1 MNPTRVLFLCG
12 WLLLPTGCAI
22 APAKAVRV
30 VEPGKASL
38 HDCMQAAL
46 AQADTNAGK
55 EALGHFIER
64 WKKSNMGTAGD
75 VRGTID
81 DREHVYRITFSQTG
95 HGAYSPAYFDK
106 ISPAADYEVLKIA
119 HHIRRGVGVPLVATR
134 ENRKREPIET
144 YFPPEVIARPLTA
157 LLKPKEP
164 HAGLQEVH
172 IDLLCPL
179 VHDSIVLNGRPQPLA
194 ADFSL
199 PWAATL
205 SKAAKLNQ
213 LRVMDMVTPVPRRAP
228 QLYLME
234 PYDPHKEPLIMI
246 HGLLSSPLA
255 WARLSNELWA
265 DDRIRHRYQI
275 WHFLYNT
282 SAPSLYSSS
291 VLRRQLAELRL
302 LLDPERD
309 DPAMRRTT
317 LVTHSMG
324 GLVGKAL
331 AMEPGEAFWKATFT
345 VTADELKLSAEDRTM
360 LEDAFEW
367 HADPTIHR
375 IIFIATPHRG
385 SEYADNVIGR
395 LGSLLTRP
403 PRAFQQFYQRVA
415 SSNPDAFTPEYAG
428 LAAGKLDS
436 VSSLSPRQPTLR
448 LLAELPYAHR
458 VHVHTIIG
466 NRGRPGPLEKS
477 SDGFVPYSSSHLEG
491 ADSELVVPSRH
502 RVFRNPEAITEI
514 RRILKL

>member
-1 MNPTRVLFLCG
+1 MSPTRVLLISG
-12 WLLLPTGCAI
+12 WLLLSSGCAI
-22 APAKAVRV
+22 APAKITRV
-30 VEPGKASL
+30 VEPEKASL
-38 HDCMQAAL
+38 HEWMQAAL
-46 AQADTNAGK
+46 ANEGTNAAK
-55 EALGHFIER
+55 VALGHFIER
-64 WKKSNMGTAGD
+64 WRKSDLGAEGI
-75 VRGTID
+75 VRGEAD
-81 DREHVYRITFSQTG
+81 SRGPVFHVVFSKTG
-95 HGAYSPAYFDK
+95 QGAYSPAYFDK
-106 ISPAADYEVLKIA
+106 ISPAADYEVLKIP
-119 HHIRRGVGVPLVATR
+119 HHVRRGAGVPLVAIR
-134 ENRKREPIET
+134 ENRERDPIEA
-144 YFPPEVIARPLTA
+144 YYPPETIARPLTA
-157 LLKPKEP
+157 LLKPGKAK
-164 HAGLQEVH
+164 AGVQEVH

-179 VHDSIVLNGRPQPLA
+179 VHDSVVHNGRRQPLA

-205 SKAAKLNQ
+205 SKSGKLNQ
-213 LRVMDMVTPVPRRAP
+213 LRVLDMVTPLPKRTP

-234 PYDPHKEPLIMI
+234 PYDRRKEPLIMI

-255 WARLSNELWA
+255 WAKLSNELWA
-265 DDRIRHRYQI
+265 DDRIRNRYQI

-291 VLRRQLAELRL
+291 VLRRQLAAVRR

-309 DPAMRRTT
+309 DPAMRHTT

-345 VTADELKLSAEDRTM
+345 VTADELKLSTEDRSM
-360 LEDAFEW
+360 LKDAFEW

-385 SEYADNVIGR
+385 SEYADTLIGR
-395 LGSLLTRP
+395 LGSVLTQP
-403 PRAFQQFYQRVA
+403 PRAFQQFYRRVA
-415 SSNPDAFTPEYAG
+415 TANPDAFTPEYTG

-458 VHVHTIIG
+458 VHVHSIIG
-466 NRGRPGPLEKS
+466 NRGRPGPLDES

-502 RVFRNPEAITEI
+502 RVFRHPEAIAEV